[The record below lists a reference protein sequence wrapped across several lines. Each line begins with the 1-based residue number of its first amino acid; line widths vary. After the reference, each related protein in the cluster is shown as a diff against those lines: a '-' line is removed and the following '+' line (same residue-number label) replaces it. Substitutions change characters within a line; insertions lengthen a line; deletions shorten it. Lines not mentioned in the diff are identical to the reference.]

1 MIYRWTRKSVISR
14 LISYLI
20 DAYRVFNHLTVN
32 TEFLSVSPLRMCVY
46 FTFLHLVSYLT
57 INLQFGR
64 EATESHSDQKL
75 VISENGQAF

>member
-1 MIYRWTRKSVISR
+1 MAGHEVARCNLGVIEARSGNLEQAVKHWTIGAS
-14 LISYLI
+14 
-20 DAYRVFNHLTVN
+20 AGEHQ
-32 TEFLSVSPLRMCVY
+32 CVY

-75 VISENGQAF
+75 VIFENGQAF